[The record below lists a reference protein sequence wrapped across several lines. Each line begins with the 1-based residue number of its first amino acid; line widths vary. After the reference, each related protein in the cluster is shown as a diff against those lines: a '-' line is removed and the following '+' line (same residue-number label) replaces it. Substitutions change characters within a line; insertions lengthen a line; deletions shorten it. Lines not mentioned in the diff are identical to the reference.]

1 MATGARPA
9 VTLRS
14 LPRGADRTAP
24 PPWTYCAAMSDA
36 SEATITGIHHFSP
49 TVSDVEASAAW
60 YEKVFSMF
68 RVPVTFPHHDREETG
83 YAVMLIDPVSGLG
96 IGLHHNAAN
105 QGEAFDEARTGLD
118 HIGLRVPS
126 REALDAWVGKLD
138 GLGIEHSGVR
148 DITEPVPFSTLVF
161 RDPDNIQLEFI
172 YTP

>member
-1 MATGARPA
+1 M
-9 VTLRS
+9 
-14 LPRGADRTAP
+14 AP
-24 PPWTYCAAMSDA
+24 PPRTYCAAMSDA

-68 RVPVTFPHHDREETG
+68 RVPVTFPHHEREETG

-96 IGLHHNAAN
+96 IGLHHNTSN
-105 QGEAFDEARTGLD
+105 QGETFDEARTGLD
-118 HIGLRVPS
+118 HIGLKVPS
-126 REALDAWVGKLD
+126 REALDAWVAKLD

-148 DITEPVPFSTLVF
+148 DITDPVPFSTLVF

-172 YTP
+172 YAP